1 MWFTDSFQ
9 NTIDRFNPNT
19 LKFEKAISVPT
30 QNATPWG
37 ILLAPDHHIW
47 FTERTGNKIGVVG
60 KGNKVLEFP
69 IAEPQSYPEKLAA
82 GSDGL
87 LWFVNSQV
95 SNIGR
100 IDPKTGNFKPVIQLS
115 NTSIPEGLAAGPDG
129 NIWFTVAAYNLPG
142 QIGQVVI
149 KK

>member
-1 MWFTDSFQ
+1 M
-9 NTIDRFNPNT
+9 
-19 LKFEKAISVPT
+19 PT

-47 FTERTGNKIGVVG
+47 FTERTGNKIAVVG
-60 KGNKVLEFP
+60 KGNKVIEFP
-69 IAEPQSYPEKLAA
+69 IREPKSYPEKLAA

-95 SNIGR
+95 GNIGR
-100 IDPKTGNFKPVIQLS
+100 INPKTGKFKPVIQLS
-115 NTSIPEGLAAGPDG
+115 STSIPQSLASGPDG